1 MRTPSG
7 ILHIVDFKTSQIVS
21 AMQPKDYWDDKRHW
35 EIKNNIDTL
44 EFRVFDNT
52 EHATTLLQQN
62 LVLKEVRDGRI
73 VPYVITEAEKDSKD
87 RSVVAYAS
95 GEWIQLA
102 KAGIIKPQ
110 KIEGKT
116 LNECMGIA
124 LAGTKWKIGKTE
136 HNGSHSMTI
145 DEFTDPLTFLKQ
157 IASSFELEIQYR
169 AEVVGSQIVG
179 RYVDMVKKRGRDTRK
194 EVTLGKDLM
203 GIKRIENSQNI
214 CTALLG
220 FVKKEG
226 GEFITI
232 AEINNG
238 VPYLVDDGAFQRW
251 NEKGQQKFGFYSPE
265 TENQDMTPQRLK
277 TLMKTEIEKRI
288 NTSVSYEVQ
297 AQSIGQLFGLA
308 HELINEGDTIRIID
322 RGFTPKLYLEAR
334 AIAGDESFKDPTQD
348 KYVFGDYREIVDSNE
363 ELRRMYQKILASLQD
378 KVPQGWF
385 DALKDKVKDQG
396 VDIQDAINK
405 SKQAQ
410 QESKTAKDLT
420 EATQDYMEKNL
431 VDIIENVKQPTTDL
445 KANKTLWR
453 DISNGK
459 PGILRLWTGTAWE
472 SVVPDIAPLQQSI
485 KDVKKDIETAKTEL
499 NQKVQSVEGK
509 AQEIVGQI
517 VDVQKQVND
526 KVDQTWINNQL
537 KDKADKS
544 GVYTKDE
551 IKDGFIGKQIYE
563 TDKNGNVK
571 KFQDINTSISQTNEA
586 LKQKAEK
593 SELTKTNDGLTKL
606 QNKTNEIETTANG
619 TKQKLSELETTVN
632 NTNVGG
638 RNYVLDS
645 DKFISPPNTVQNFRF
660 VNDLKDL
667 QGKQVT
673 LSVHVEI
680 KNAKTGVNPSNRI
693 GFEPS
698 IRYSDNSVQHL
709 GAWLGITDGMNF
721 KGVVSTTVWIKDIG
735 ILKTEQNAVYIQ
747 CGGDYVKVG
756 RPKIEIGNK
765 VTDWTPAPEDQ
776 VTTTDFTKKTVE
788 IETTIKGINT
798 SVSNVQNEQGKLT
811 ERVTKSEQTADGFKQ
826 SIESLTKKD
835 SEISNKLNTVES
847 TVDGNAKLI
856 TSVEKKVDGIDSDV
870 TNLMAGTKELV
881 TPVYF
886 KGGTV
891 KLSQDK
897 FNGNAV
903 VDVTGAWHGLSYHIV
918 NLVKPSK
925 IKIGDK
931 VTYSVWAR
939 LKDAPDG
946 VKAQHSIYDGLGFG
960 PELPNVDNQWKQ
972 FSGTFTVE
980 KKHMDATDQ
989 LIRVEPWEWSGGDR
1003 KYIYQQSSPMISVTT
1018 KAYPWRPAPE
1028 DIGDGN
1034 VLTKVTTE
1042 IKEQAGKISEKLT
1055 SVEIKIDN
1063 TKLDGRN
1070 SLKNSNFS
1078 SYIVNDSISWDKSLN
1093 GNLQASGWGSGYN
1106 GGVADPTKGYHA
1118 HLDITTFG
1126 YPVVAFI
1133 NKNSIIGR
1141 KNRWMGIAED
1151 VVAEFARN
1159 NVAGKEITIS
1169 MDIWSD
1175 TNGFRINGGLHHFIE
1190 GNTAQNFHSG
1200 QYVFNVSEVNRW
1212 ERYTFT
1218 MKLHNKY
1225 DVTKVTRFYIYGG
1238 EGIEGVAY
1246 VKNVKLELAN
1256 IATAWTPAPE
1266 DQVTTDEFN
1275 KKTTEIEKSV
1285 EGVTTSVSTVQK
1297 NQGTMQS
1304 TLNKVEQTTNS
1315 NSQSITSLSQTQGK
1329 QGEIIQQNTSDI
1341 TQLNNQIKFKVSDT
1355 QMQDYVGGLGSTNLL
1370 FNSAFENRVINAST
1384 GVITSRTPSL
1394 SKWNTAGIVSGT
1406 AVTPT
1411 SVRNHDGYNSAQIQA
1426 MGLTTNTYTGIN
1438 QAIPITAGSGAY
1450 VFSVWVFTNN
1460 KAGFDQGAC
1469 LEIIFKNGA
1478 TTVLNKIVD
1487 ISPHVTDG
1495 AWSLVSVTLDAPAR
1509 DVNSVH
1515 GYAWLRRN
1523 GLMWVS
1529 QPQLQ
1534 QGKSP
1539 STFMENP
1546 KDYANYDQLVGEIAK
1561 KVATSDFNSKVSTFE
1576 TSINQQSKSIELRA
1590 EKKDVYTKT
1599 EANGQFGSKA
1609 LVDSHTS
1616 QLSVMSNEI
1625 NSTVKKGNI
1634 ISSINQTAEQIQ
1646 VQANKINLVGYV
1658 TAEHLKGDVLEGM
1671 NIRTSRQSNDPRW
1684 VEIMKSNV
1692 RLKEDGLVRSYWG
1705 FYTRNDGG
1713 VQPSLFLGKD
1723 STDTVGSIA
1732 ITQVTPNKTDFA
1744 NAWGTIG
1751 MVNEISNNMFKTN
1764 ATVGFFRDSGGRLE
1778 LSAGGHVLIDSKG
1791 LINVRSDDFLLLR
1804 AKRTMRLETTWD
1816 NGGTNINMEATKSF
1830 NVMAHSQI
1838 WLASNEEHFYDN
1850 NAGKFYFRNRNKPSD
1865 QNSVLIDDDNANADI
1880 RLAYIRVRASHVS
1893 GYQNS
1898 LQVKNYNGTEFRD
1911 LECRSLTVNGNFY
1924 NKSTKN
1930 IKANIRDLPFDPVEK
1945 IMALQP
1951 RSYNL
1956 KTEVEKLYKMREGKE
1971 EGEEPFTTKDIVA
1984 NYGFIA
1990 EETDEIFKSEDGKAV
2005 NIYGTLAIHIAATQ
2019 KMHIELKEVKE
2030 ENKQLK
2036 EQVSML
2042 INEVSTLKDLVR
2054 KLIDEKPEQP

>member
-7 ILHIVDFKTSQIVS
+7 DLHVVDFKTNQIVS
-21 AMQPKDYWDDKRHW
+21 DIQPKDYWDDKRHW

-44 EFRVFDNT
+44 EFRVFENT
-52 EHATTLLQQN
+52 DHATTLVQQN
-62 LVLKEVRDGRI
+62 LVLKEVRGGRI
-73 VPYVITEAEKDSKD
+73 VPYVITETEKDSKD
-87 RSVVAYAS
+87 RSLMVYAS

-102 KAGIIKPQ
+102 KAGIIEPQ
-110 KIEGKT
+110 KLESKT
-116 LNECMGIA
+116 LKQCMEIA
-124 LAGTKWKIGKTE
+124 LKGTKWTIGKTE
-136 HNGSHSMTI
+136 HDGAHSMVI
-145 DEFTDPLTFLKQ
+145 EEFTDPLDLLKK
-157 IASSFELEIQYR
+157 IAASFELELQYR
-169 AEVVGSQIVG
+169 AEVVGSKIVG
-179 RYVDMVKKRGRDTRK
+179 RYVDMVQKRGRDTRK
-194 EVTLGKDLM
+194 EVTFGKDLI
-203 GIKRIENSQNI
+203 GIKRIENSQST

-220 FVKKEG
+220 FVKKEN

-232 AEINNG
+232 SSINKG
-238 VPYLVDDGAFQRW
+238 VPYLVDDAAYQRW
-251 NEKGQQKFGFYSPE
+251 NENGKHKFAFYTPQTDDQNMSPE
-265 TENQDMTPQRLK
+265 RLL
-277 TLMKTEIEKRI
+277 TLMKTEMSKLV
-288 NTSVSYEVQ
+288 NASVSYGVD
-297 AQSIGQLFGLA
+297 AQNIARIPGLS
-308 HELINEGDTIRIID
+308 HEEINEGDTIRIID
-322 RGFTPKLYLEAR
+322 EGFTPKLYLEAR

-348 KYVFGDYREIVDSNE
+348 NYVFGDYREIIDQND
-363 ELRRMYQKILASLQD
+363 ELRRLYQKILGSLYD
-378 KVPQGWF
+378 KVPQELF
-385 DALKDKVKDQG
+385 DQLNNKVKEQNKDIIDAKDKAD
-396 VDIQDAINK
+396 
-405 SKQAQ
+405 QAQ
-410 QESKTAKDLT
+410 KESQTAKDLVET
-420 EATQDYMEKNL
+420 TQKYIEQNM
-431 VDIIENVKQPTTDL
+431 VDIIEQPTVPTENLRDG
-445 KANKTLWR
+445 KTLWI
-453 DISNGK
+453 DSSDPANK
-459 PGILRLWTGTAWE
+459 VQKLWKGGQWERITPDTG
-472 SVVPDIAPLQQSI
+472 PLKQSI
-485 KDVKKDIETAKTEL
+485 KDVKEDIEAAKTEL

-509 AQEIVGQI
+509 AQEIAGQI
-517 VDVQKQVND
+517 VGVQKQVNG
-526 KVDQTWINNQL
+526 KVDQTWIDNQL

-551 IKDGFIGKQIYE
+551 IKNGFIGKQIYE
-563 TDKNGNVK
+563 TDKQGNVQ
-571 KFQDINTSISQTNEA
+571 KFKDINTSIGQTNEA
-586 LKQKAEK
+586 LTQKAEK

-673 LSVHVEI
+673 LSVYVEI

-698 IRYSDNSVQHL
+698 IRYSDNSIQHL
-709 GAWLGITDGMNF
+709 GAWLRITDGMNF
-721 KGVVSTTVWIKDIG
+721 KGAISTTLWIKDIE

-765 VTDWTPAPEDQ
+765 VTDWTPASEDQ

-811 ERVTKSEQTADGFKQ
+811 ERMTKSEQTADGFKN
-826 SIESLTKKD
+826 SIESLTKKS
-835 SEISNKLNTVES
+835 SETTNKINTLESNVT
-847 TVDGNAKLI
+847 GN
-856 TSVEKKVDGIDSDV
+856 KKVISEVQESVANINDDVRNLLIGSKSFDGALTFAQANNRWWLKSAD
-870 TNLMAGTKELV
+870 K
-881 TPVYF
+881 
-886 KGGTV
+886 V
-891 KLSQDK
+891 KISKDIFQ
-897 FNGNAV
+897 GNAV
-903 VDVTGAWHGLSYHIV
+903 AETQSSWTALAYNFKDLVDRKV
-918 NLVKPSK
+918 VKV
-925 IKIGDK
+925 GDK
-931 VTYSVWAR
+931 VTYSIYTRVKG
-939 LKDAPDG
+939 LPDG
-946 VKAQHSIYDGLGFG
+946 QDLQQTFYFAAGATGIR
-960 PELPNVDNQWKQ
+960 PNKSTNQWQ
-972 FSGTFTVE
+972 RVSVSFIVTAGMMVSQGTDNESHFRIE
-980 KKHMDATDQ
+980 PDANPP
-989 LIRVEPWEWSGGDR
+989 VGCW
-1003 KYIYQQSSPMISVTT
+1003 YQQSSPLLTIGS
-1018 KAYPWRPAPE
+1018 KEYSWRPAPE
-1028 DIGDGN
+1028 DISDGN
-1034 VLTKVTTE
+1034 VLTKITTE
-1042 IKEQAGKISEKLT
+1042 IKEEAGKISEKLT
-1055 SVEIKIDN
+1055 SVEKKFDEQEIGVRNLVSD
-1063 TKLDGRN
+1063 TKYWETTQLASNSAYGVFKNNLN
-1070 SLKNSNFS
+1070 SLFS
-1078 SYIVNDSISWDKSLN
+1078 TLVEQTVTFSFDVK
-1093 GNLQASGWGSGYN
+1093 
-1106 GGVADPTKGYHA
+1106 
-1118 HLDITTFG
+1118 ITTTDKTAGRVQFYG
-1126 YPVVAFI
+1126 ENGSPKYTFVRQIFTGITDEFQRVTYTTKITEQPNNTGQARLEFWGI
-1133 NKNSIIGR
+1133 DAKTTKII
-1141 KNRWMGIAED
+1141 I
-1151 VVAEFARN
+1151 
-1159 NVAGKEITIS
+1159 
-1169 MDIWSD
+1169 
-1175 TNGFRINGGLHHFIE
+1175 
-1190 GNTAQNFHSG
+1190 QNF
-1200 QYVFNVSEVNRW
+1200 
-1212 ERYTFT
+1212 
-1218 MKLHNKY
+1218 
-1225 DVTKVTRFYIYGG
+1225 
-1238 EGIEGVAY
+1238 
-1246 VKNVKLELAN
+1246 KLEKGN
-1256 IATAWTPAPE
+1256 KATGWTPAPE
-1266 DQVTTDEFN
+1266 EQVTTDEFT
-1275 KKTTEIEKSV
+1275 KKTTDIEKSV
-1285 EGVTTSVSTVQK
+1285 DGVKTTVTNVQK
-1297 NQGTMQS
+1297 DQGTMQS

-1315 NSQSITSLSQTQGK
+1315 NSQSIISLSQTQGK

-1341 TQLNNQIKFKVSDT
+1341 TQLNNQIKSKVTDT
-1355 QMQDYVGGLGSTNLL
+1355 QMQEYVGGLGSTNLL
-1370 FNSAFENRVINAST
+1370 FNAAFEDRVINATT
-1384 GVITSRTPSL
+1384 GVVTNRNPSTTKWSVVGTGSGIT
-1394 SKWNTAGIVSGT
+1394 IVPES
-1406 AVTPT
+1406 A
-1411 SVRNHDGYNSAQIQA
+1411 RHHEGYNSVK
-1426 MGLTTNTYTGIN
+1426 
-1438 QAIPITAGSGAY
+1438 ITATGQTASKWSGIMQRVPAAQNGGDY
-1450 VFSVWVFTNN
+1450 VFSAWVYVQDKNTLDN
-1460 KAGFDQGAC
+1460 GGAIK
-1469 LEIIFKNGA
+1469 LQFFNGA
-1478 TTVLNKIVD
+1478 NAVSTFVQTEFKDLLVNNSWI
-1487 ISPHVTDG
+1487 
-1495 AWSLVSVTLDAPAR
+1495 LVSVKITSPNVAITHLQGDIWVR
-1509 DVNSVH
+1509 Q
-1515 GYAWLRRN
+1515 N
-1523 GLMWVS
+1523 GTIWVS

-1534 QGKSP
+1534 QGSTR

-1546 KDYANYDQLVGEIAK
+1546 KDYANYDQLVGEIGK
-1561 KVATSDFNSKVSTFE
+1561 KVATSDFNSKVSTIE
-1576 TSINQQSKSIELRA
+1576 TSINQQSNRIDLKA
-1590 EKKDVYTKT
+1590 EKNDVYNKIDSD
-1599 EANGQFGSKA
+1599 GRYGSKA
-1609 LVDSHTS
+1609 IVESHTS